1 MTALHHIS
9 VLQKNV
15 DSCNCHIIM
24 CVTVVS
30 VSGGDKSIIAAGGKG
45 STSAA
50 GGKGS
55 TSAAGGKGSTSAAGG
70 KGSIIVTG
78 GHYSRETVHHHHH
91 YGPASD
97 QLEGEPV

>member
-1 MTALHHIS
+1 
-9 VLQKNV
+9 
-15 DSCNCHIIM
+15 M

-30 VSGGDKSIIAAGGKG
+30 VSGGDKSVIAAGGKG

-55 TSAAGGKGSTSAAGG
+55 T
-70 KGSIIVTG
+70 IVTG
-78 GHYSRETVHHHHH
+78 GHYSRETVHHHH

-97 QLEGEPV
+97 QTTGGER